1 MNNSLQTA
9 SAKVSVSANYE
20 NREGGGIIHL
30 HKLKNKNGVEATITN
45 HGVRIVSLLIPDRHG
60 NMIDVIAGHEKPNA
74 LHDGKNSS
82 GAAVWDVEQFDHQT
96 VDLRYNSKNMEGNF
110 PGNLKVKRTY
120 VLNDDNVLKI
130 IYEAITDKTIVM
142 NLANNAFFNLN
153 GKNNGNIL
161 NHQVWIKADHY
172 MPIDANMSPTGVIES
187 VAGTPFDFRNSA
199 TIGSRI
205 NDHHVQLTNGNGYD
219 HNFVLNKHSS
229 RTPVARIRGD
239 KSGIIMEIF
248 TDQPGLQFYSGNFMK
263 SKHVKKDG
271 DKDDCYTAFA
281 MKTRHFSDLPTPP
294 VFPLTAL
301 RPGQVYR
308 SVYSYQFKN

>member
-1 MNNSLQTA
+1 MNNSLQIA
-9 SAKVSVSANYE
+9 SARVSVSANYE
-20 NREGGGIIHL
+20 NKRGGGLIHL

-60 NMIDVIAGHEKPNA
+60 NIIDVIAGYEKPNA
-74 LHDGKNSS
+74 LHNGKNSS
-82 GAAVWDVEQFDHQT
+82 GATVWDVERFDDQT
-96 VDLRYNSKNMEGNF
+96 VDLTYVSKNMEGNF

-153 GKNNGNIL
+153 GRNNGNIL

-172 MPIDANMSPTGVIES
+172 MPIDANMSPTGGIES
-187 VAGTPFDFRNSA
+187 VACTPFDFRNSA

-205 NDHHVQLTNGNGYD
+205 NDHHAQLTNGNGYD

-248 TDQPGLQFYSGNFMK
+248 TDQPGLQFYSGNLMK
-263 SKHVKKDG
+263 SKPIKKDG
-271 DKDDCYTAFA
+271 EKDDCYIAFA
-281 MKTRHFSDLPTPP
+281 MKTRHFSDLLTPP
-294 VFPLTAL
+294 GFPLTAL